1 MLLEITDLE
10 RQFLLEVV
18 EAASKTMLHEIDH
31 TDSREYR
38 KRLQSRMMILEHVHR
53 KIKEPQEAQKAQIF

>member
-10 RQFLLEVV
+10 KQLLLEVV

-38 KRLQSRMMILEHVHR
+38 KKLQHRLHLLEHLA
-53 KIKEPQEAQKAQIF
+53 KKMKEQEAQTAQSF

>member
-1 MLLEITDLE
+1 M
-10 RQFLLEVV
+10 EVV

-38 KRLQSRMMILEHVHR
+38 KQLQERLKVLEHLAE
-53 KIKEPQEAQKAQIF
+53 KINESLQTTR